1 MPEEE
6 YQLAC
11 KKIFAAVA
19 AKKAADQA
27 RAAIDEEP
35 AADAAPEGAEF

>member
-1 MPEEE
+1 MNEDE

-19 AKKAADQA
+19 AKKAADTA
-27 RAAIDEEP
+27 RASIDEEP
-35 AADAAPEGAEF
+35 AADAAPEGDEF